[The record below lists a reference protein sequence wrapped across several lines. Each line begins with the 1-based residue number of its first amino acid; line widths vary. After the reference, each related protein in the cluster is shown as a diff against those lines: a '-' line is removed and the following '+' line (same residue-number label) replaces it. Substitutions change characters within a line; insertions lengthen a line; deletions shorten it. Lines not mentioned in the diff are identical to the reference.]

1 MRASLKGKRLGTPG
15 SFLVSVNYREEDD
28 VSVGRGR
35 KMDDYIRKEER
46 VQERYKHNIKNENK
60 EE

>member
-1 MRASLKGKRLGTPG
+1 
-15 SFLVSVNYREEDD
+15 VNYREEDD